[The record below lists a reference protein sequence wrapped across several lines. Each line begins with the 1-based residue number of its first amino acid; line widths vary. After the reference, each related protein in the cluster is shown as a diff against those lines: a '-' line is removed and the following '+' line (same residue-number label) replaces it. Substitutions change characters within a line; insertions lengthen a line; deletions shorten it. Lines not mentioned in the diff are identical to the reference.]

1 MSQPHADDLS
11 ADDLGDDR
19 GAPGATAQPDTEAA
33 GADAQAAGADTPER
47 VARLAHDLRIACMRI
62 SRRVRFETTSTIAPH
77 QLSVL
82 ARLAESS
89 HSSGE
94 LAAIERVSAP
104 SMSRTVGAMVEL
116 GLVQRDP
123 DSADG
128 RVVRL
133 SLTDAGRQELDVH
146 RARRDAWMT
155 QRLDGLTGDER
166 KLLTRASELLRR
178 VVDQ

>member
-1 MSQPHADDLS
+1 VSDHPRADDP
-11 ADDLGDDR
+11 A
-19 GAPGATAQPDTEAA
+19 
-33 GADAQAAGADTPER
+33 ADAPEEI
-47 VARLAHDLRIACMRI
+47 ARLAHELRIACMRI

-82 ARLAESS
+82 VRLAQSS
-89 HSSGE
+89 YSSGE
-94 LAAIERVSAP
+94 LASIERVSAP
-104 SMSRTVGAMVEL
+104 SMSRTVSALVEL

-123 DSADG
+123 DSTDG

-133 SLTDAGRQELDVH
+133 SLTDAGQQELDLH

-155 QRLDGLTGDER
+155 QRLDGLTGEEQE
-166 KLLTRASELLRR
+166 LLARASELLNR